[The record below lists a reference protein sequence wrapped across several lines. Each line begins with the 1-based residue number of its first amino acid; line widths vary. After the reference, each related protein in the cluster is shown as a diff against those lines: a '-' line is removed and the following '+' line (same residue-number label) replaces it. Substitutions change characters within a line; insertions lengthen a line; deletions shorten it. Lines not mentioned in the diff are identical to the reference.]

1 MADDRDM
8 NGTVEKRWPLT
19 AAQSGIWFGHELDAT
34 GRRYNVGQ
42 YVHLHGAIDE
52 EHFEQALRTVVAGSE
67 SLRVRF
73 ERTPDGIIQ
82 ILDPAADCPL
92 HRRDFSVHDDPAAA
106 ARRFIAAA
114 YETPYDLAVAP
125 AFDHYLIKT
134 GEADH
139 LWCVKTHHLLVDGVS
154 MAGLIRCVAAAYT
167 ALCAGE
173 PLAEGVHDRLET
185 LVTEDRRYRASERFR
200 TDAAF
205 WADRLADVTD
215 APQFA
220 AGPLPAGAYGHLR
233 RSARLE
239 RGRWDRV
246 RERAAKLDERWPS
259 LFSAAVAIALHADTG
274 RREIVLGLAVAA
286 RSGPLKREA
295 LGMVSNVL
303 PLRVTVDPEASVE
316 SLVHAVATET
326 RAVLRHQRYRFE
338 DMLRDTSSILG
349 ERRLIGPTLNIM
361 SMDQDLDFAGTLA
374 TVHEVSPGL
383 TDDFTIGV
391 YHNGEP
397 DLRVDVDAGERHFS
411 ATDAQAQLGR
421 LLDMVTAVAEAPD
434 GTPIGALQPD
444 GGSARA
450 TGMPVP
456 TTTAARHDTDDA
468 HHTRDGET
476 TGGRPGADDPYD
488 TGDTLVGLFE
498 RQAAAAADATAVVC
512 GRQEL
517 TYAELDARAERLARR
532 LTESGVLSGQL
543 VAVALPRSTELI
555 VALLAV
561 LKAGAAYLPLDPKY
575 PADRL
580 AATLADATP
589 ALLITDRPTGAADAA
604 PGLPVILTDAGAA
617 DTDEASAGGN
627 GGQDGAPRPAAR
639 RPRPTDPAYVIYTS
653 GSTGRPKGVVVT
665 HHNVTRL
672 VTGSTDR
679 FGFDRADT
687 WTLFHSYAF
696 DFSVWEIWGALLHGA
711 RLVVVPDDVARSP
724 AEFLDLLVAERVT
737 VLNQTPSAF
746 TQLADADAE
755 RPELGARLVLR
766 YVIFG
771 GEALE
776 PWRLAGWYSRHAD
789 DVPRLVNMYGITE
802 TTVHV
807 THGPLDISAA
817 SGTGSLIGK
826 PLPDLGVHLLD
837 GAMRPVPPGIPAEMY
852 VSGAGVALGYLHRSS
867 LTAERFVAD
876 PFGPPGTRMYR
887 SGDLARRRED
897 GSLEY
902 LGRVDRQ
909 VKIRGFRIEPG
920 EIEARLAELPGVA
933 DAAVLVTT
941 YGQGD
946 RRLVAYL
953 LADGPADEG
962 VARTTEHIAERAAQ
976 ILPAHMV
983 PSAFVTVDAF
993 PLSVNGKL
1001 DERKLRAI
1009 RPGTPGARTAAGRG
1023 MGESD
1028 AAGAGPRTIRA
1039 PSGESETTV
1048 HRLFTEVLG
1057 ATNGPDDDAT
1067 RAGGDAASGA
1077 ATTPSFGVDE
1087 SFFSLGGDSLLAN
1100 RLVMRL
1106 RAEIAT
1112 TLSVR
1117 DFFQHPTVAGLAALI
1132 DGGPATMEEGAAAR
1146 PAAGPRPERVAASYA
1161 QRSLWF
1167 LHRLGGQGS
1176 TYHIPLAAR
1185 LTGPLDTNALRAA
1198 IADVQRRHESLRT
1211 VFPAT
1216 GDEPCQ
1222 QVLDDPAVPLT
1233 VMETTERG
1241 LPEALSAEVRC
1252 EFELETQ
1259 IPWRVTLFTLAP
1271 DTHVLLL
1278 VIHHIAADEHALRPL
1293 TRDLAAAYAARMAG
1307 RSPSWPR
1314 LPLQYADFTLWQ
1326 RRTLGRQ
1333 DDPDSPL
1340 SSELAHW
1347 RETLRGAP
1355 AELCLPADH
1364 RPSAASAHPG
1374 GAVPFTLDAALGAR
1388 LAEASAARGATMFMA
1403 LHAAVSCLLSRLG
1416 AGTDIPV
1423 GTVAAGR
1430 AEPALDE
1437 LVGFF
1442 AETLVLRTDLS
1453 GSPGFATVIDR
1464 ARHTDIIAFAHQK
1477 APFERVVEA
1486 VNPPRELGRHPL
1498 FQVMITM
1505 HAGQQSTLHLP
1516 GLDSAPL
1523 HPGRSMA
1530 KFALLFE
1537 FTERTDH
1544 GIEGVLEYAADAFD
1558 RETAEL
1564 IVRALRRLLEG
1575 ALDAPERPYDTI
1587 EVLDA
1592 AEEAHLNLPAPA
1604 PAAPAAPAVTK
1615 TSLTTPSEELLSSL
1629 FRSILGRER
1638 VGPDD
1643 NFFRL
1648 GGDSI
1653 LAIQLVTRARAGGV
1667 LISPKD
1673 VFAHQSVRALAGIAD
1688 RTVPVA
1694 PSSRTEYDALGEM
1707 PATPIM
1713 DWLGSLGGP
1722 VDGFAQSVV
1731 CRLPETATEGTLRA
1745 ALQQLLDHHDALR
1758 MRLTGAAD
1766 EPWRFEIRPPG
1777 AVLAASCLH
1786 RISLAREGV
1795 IDGAGR
1801 DRLIDEQRREARR
1814 RLDPRSG
1821 DVIRA
1826 VWLDGAGQSRLLLVV
1841 HHFAVDGVSWR
1852 ILLPDLA
1859 AAHAAAESGQRA
1871 ELPPVP
1877 VPLRAWAH
1885 ALAAAAERPELQS
1898 EAEWWRNMLAQAG
1911 GTIGT
1916 RTPDPARD
1924 RVAGTESLSTS
1935 LAPNETGALLADVPN
1950 CFHAAVP
1957 DVLLAALS
1965 VALHRWSGNPAGGTV
1980 LVDIEGHGRDI
1991 DLDGLSDLDVSRTVG
2006 WFTVLHPVMLDA
2018 RVEDW
2023 NAMRAYGDGLARAAK
2038 QIKERLRAIP
2048 HQGVGHGLLRHRGQ
2062 QLYDVADARI
2072 SFNYLGRFDTHEP
2085 GDWQPEPGSFRG
2097 EADPTLSV
2105 AHALSIDAFVEQSP
2119 DGPRMRVVWTWPS
2132 GVLDGDTVG
2141 ELVGSWCD
2149 VLAAFVRHHS
2159 APSETGRRTPSDFPL
2174 VRVSQSRLE
2183 SLEETYGGL
2192 ADLLPV
2198 SPLQAGLLFHTLY
2211 GAEVA
2216 EDDVETDTGVV
2227 AGPTLGTGAC
2237 ATPAH
2242 GPRHDPY
2249 LVQLAL
2255 DLTGELSP
2263 ERLRAAAGA
2272 LLRRHPHLGGGFLV
2286 DDLEQPV
2293 QVVPSAIEV
2302 PWRSLDLTAT
2312 TPEPER
2318 RAHAVELT
2326 REDRRPFAPDAP
2338 PLLRFTLLRVAEHRW
2353 QFVFTH
2359 HHLLLD
2365 GWSVPIFLS
2374 ELFAL
2379 YEGRALEPPIPY
2391 SGYLRWLG
2399 RRDAS
2404 AARGEWRAA
2413 LAGIEPTH
2421 VGDSG
2426 RDGWAEAPA
2435 RYTFTLP
2442 DEMTARLSER
2452 AAEWGVTLNS
2462 VIEAAWALLLAHL
2475 TGCDDVVFGVTVAE
2489 RPAELPGVEQ
2499 LVGLL
2504 INTVPVRVR
2513 LRPHEPLSGL
2523 APRIQRERA
2532 GLLEHEHL
2540 GLAAIE
2546 EAAGTGRLFDT
2557 TLAFEN
2563 YPLDSAALADPAS
2576 GVRVE
2581 SIDVHDGTHYPLALA
2596 VLPREGRLTFRL
2608 YARTAELAWCGGA
2621 ETIRERLLAACA
2633 ALTAWDEHRPMAQ
2646 TQLMPAPQQSEVIRF
2661 GIGAPA
2667 KPPLRFASAVHSPL
2681 TTPAPSIGAAYE
2693 EMVAADP
2700 ARVALWCEG
2709 QEVSYGELNARAN
2722 RLARHLAREGAGRGT
2737 PVGVSLDRSPE
2748 VAVAFLAL
2756 AKLGAVCVPLHKS
2769 FPAEHVRWILDHTR
2783 APRVLDDLM
2792 AAESEAR
2799 TESAADLPTVIPV
2812 DSVACV
2818 MFTSGSSGLPKG
2830 VEVTHRNILTRAGDP
2845 AWRGEE
2851 HARVLFH
2858 SPHSWDTAVYELWMP
2873 LLTGR
2878 RVVVAPPGDLDAEDY
2893 RRVIEAGGVTA
2904 VWLTAGLFDL
2914 IADQNPA
2921 ALRGVRR
2928 VSTGGDVVS
2937 PVAVRRALRAAPH
2950 LRVVNL
2956 YGPVENTT
2964 FSLGYEI
2971 PDGLSTAAEADDEAA
2986 AALPIGQPIAGT
2998 RVLLL
3003 DLALRPVPPGVP
3015 GEIYLGGEGVA
3026 NGYHGAP
3033 PRTADRFVAAPFG
3046 PPGSRMYRTGDLGQW
3061 DRAGRLHFLGRQD
3074 RQLKIN
3080 GFRIEPGEVET
3091 VLRREPEVGTAVVT
3105 ARGEGPSGKAL
3116 IAYVVLTSRLDTAV
3130 LRSRLAA
3137 KLPGYLVPSAIV
3149 ELDALPLSG
3158 NGKVDTAALPTPRNV
3173 TPAAPRTPRQQVL
3186 TAMFADVLG
3195 LAGAVSV
3202 TDDFFALGGNSLSA
3216 IRLIGRI
3223 RTHLHRPLSVRDLFE
3238 APTVLALEHRIAKTA
3253 QELAGPDERPAV
3265 AAPLPRTT
3273 PIPLSPAQARL
3284 WTVNYL
3290 GGDRPDYLTTLLFE
3304 FDGVLDTSALRT
3316 ALDDLVTRHEILRT
3330 ILPYGEHGPEQRILP
3345 AESVPLEFRRATI
3358 GDDADL
3364 DGAVEAELTEK
3375 FDLRTELPLRV
3386 RLFRLG
3392 VARHALL
3399 LVLHHVAFDGHSAGP
3414 LHRDLCFAYTA
3425 RAAGRAP
3432 SWPAPAAQYADYTLE
3447 LQQRL
3452 GDERMPDGPAA
3463 RHARYWTET
3472 LAGLPEELALPTTHP
3487 RPALTPTGA
3496 AVDGRAA
3503 SLPFTVGPETH
3514 AHLETVAR
3522 EYSASTYMVLHAALA
3537 AALTEAGAGDDIP
3550 IGVPLSGRDTDP
3562 LDGLIGC
3569 LVNTVVLRTDT
3580 SGDPTHRELI
3590 GRVRDRLLAAHEH
3603 QDFPFDSLVEL
3614 LNPARSPHRH
3624 PLFQTAVSYL
3634 RLESSAESPSWP
3646 EGIDVRLRP
3655 TRPTHTE
3662 LDLLLQ
3668 LRELR
3673 TPDNKPAGIEGELI
3687 YSAALFDK
3695 DTASGIVHS
3704 FTTALTAPPRTAAS
3718 RTPCPSLRA

>member
-1 MADDRDM
+1 MADGMDT
-8 NGTVEKRWPLT
+8 NGTPEKRWPLT

-34 GRRYNVGQ
+34 GQRYNVGQ

-52 EHFEQALRTVVAGSE
+52 ERFEQALRTVVAGSE

-82 ILDPAADCPL
+82 ILEPNAELPL
-92 HRRDFSVHDDPAAA
+92 HRRDFSDRDDPAAA
-106 ARRFIAAA
+106 AQRFIAEA
-114 YETPYDLAVAP
+114 YGTPYDLTVAP

-134 GEADH
+134 GAADH
-139 LWCVKTHHLLVDGVS
+139 LWCVKMHHLLVDGVS
-154 MAGLIRCVAAAYT
+154 MAGLIRRVAAAYT

-173 PLAEGVHDRLET
+173 PLAEGVYDRLET

-205 WADRLADVTD
+205 WADRLAHVAD
-215 APQFA
+215 APQFG
-220 AGPLPAGAYGHLR
+220 AGSPPPGAHGHLR

-246 RERAAKLDERWPS
+246 RDRAAELEERWPS
-259 LFSAAVAIALHADTG
+259 LFAAAVAIALQADTG
-274 RREIVLGLAVAA
+274 SREIVLGLAVAA

-303 PLRVTVDPEASVE
+303 PLRVTVDPAASVE

-338 DMLRDTSSILG
+338 DMLRDTSSVLG
-349 ERRLIGPTLNIM
+349 ERRLIGPTLNMM
-361 SMDQDLDFAGTLA
+361 SMDQNLDFAGTQA

-397 DLRVDVDAGERHFS
+397 DLRVDVDAGERHYS
-411 ATDAQAQLGR
+411 ATEAQAQLGR
-421 LLDMVTAVAEAPD
+421 LLDLVTAAAEAPD
-434 GTPIGALQPD
+434 GTPIGALRP
-444 GGSARA
+444 GGGPERA
-450 TGMPVP
+450 TGVP
-456 TTTAARHDTDDA
+456 ASATSAARH
-468 HHTRDGET
+468 
-476 TGGRPGADDPYD
+476 D

-498 RQAAAAADATAVVC
+498 RQAAAVADTTAVVC
-512 GRQEL
+512 GGQEL

-532 LTESGVLSGQL
+532 LTESGVLPGQL
-543 VAVALPRSTELI
+543 VAVALPRSTELV

-561 LKAGAAYLPLDPKY
+561 LKASAAYVPLDPKY

-589 ALLITDRPTGAADAA
+589 ALLITDRRTGTADAA
-604 PGLPVILTDAGAA
+604 PGLPLILTDA
-617 DTDEASAGGN
+617 DETSAGGN
-627 GGQDGAPRPAAR
+627 SGRGGQDGNPRPAAR
-639 RPRPTDPAYVIYTS
+639 HPRPTDPAYVIYTS

-672 VTGSTDR
+672 ITGSTDR

-724 AEFLDLLVAERVT
+724 AEFLDLLVSERVT

-755 RPELGARLVLR
+755 RPERGTQLALR

-771 GEALE
+771 GEVLE

-789 DVPRLVNMYGITE
+789 DAPRLVNMYGITE

-807 THGPLDISAA
+807 TDGPLDTSAA

-826 PLPDLGVHLLD
+826 PMPDLRVHLLD
-837 GAMRPVPPGIPAEMY
+837 GALRPVPPGIPAEMY
-852 VSGAGVALGYLHRSS
+852 VSGPGVALGYLHRSS

-902 LGRVDRQ
+902 LGRADRQ

-933 DAAVLVTT
+933 DAAVLVTE

-953 LADGPADEG
+953 LAEGPAAEG
-962 VARTTEHIAERAAQ
+962 AAWTTEHIAERAAQ

-1009 RPGTPGARTAAGRG
+1009 RPGVPGAGIAAGRG
-1023 MGESD
+1023 MGESG
-1028 AAGAGPRTIRA
+1028 AAGAGRA
-1039 PSGESETTV
+1039 PRGEPETTV
-1048 HRLFTEVLG
+1048 HRLFAEVLG
-1057 ATNGPDDDAT
+1057 ATDGPDADTA
-1067 RAGGDAASGA
+1067 RAGGDAGTGA
-1077 ATTPSFGVDE
+1077 ASTPPFGVDE

-1106 RAEIAT
+1106 RAEIPT

-1117 DFFQHPTVAGLAALI
+1117 DLFQHPTAAGLAALI
-1132 DGGPATMEEGAAAR
+1132 DGGPPTPESGSTAR
-1146 PAAGPRPERVAASYA
+1146 PTAGLRPERVPASYA

-1167 LHRLGGQGS
+1167 LHRLGSQES

-1185 LTGPLDTNALRAA
+1185 LTGPLDTDALRAA

-1222 QVLDDPAVPLT
+1222 RVFDDPAVPLT
-1233 VMETTERG
+1233 VTQTTERG
-1241 LPEALSAEVRC
+1241 LSEALSDRTRR
-1252 EFELETQ
+1252 EFELETE

-1271 DTHVLLL
+1271 DNHVLLL
-1278 VIHHIAADEHALRPL
+1278 VIHHIAADEHALHPL
-1293 TRDLAAAYAARMAG
+1293 TRDLAAAYAARTAG
-1307 RSPSWPR
+1307 HSPSWTR

-1326 RRTLGRQ
+1326 RRALGRQ

-1355 AELCLPADH
+1355 AELSLPADH
-1364 RPSAASAHPG
+1364 RPSAAPAHPG
-1374 GAVPFTLDAALGAR
+1374 GTVPFTLDAELGAR
-1388 LAEASAARGATMFMA
+1388 LAEVAAARGATMFMA

-1430 AEPALDE
+1430 AEPALDA
-1437 LVGFF
+1437 LVGFC
-1442 AETLVLRTDLS
+1442 AETVVLRTDLS

-1464 ARHTDIIAFAHQK
+1464 ARHTDITAFTHQ

-1486 VNPPRELGRHPL
+1486 LNPPRELGRHPL

-1505 HAGQQSTLHLP
+1505 HAEQQATLHLP
-1516 GLDSAPL
+1516 GLDSTPL

-1544 GIEGVLEYAADAFD
+1544 SIEGVLEYAADAFD
-1558 RETAEL
+1558 RQTAEL
-1564 IVRALRRLLEG
+1564 IVRALQRLLEG

-1592 AEEAHLNLPAPA
+1592 AEEAHLNLPEP
-1604 PAAPAAPAVTK
+1604 APAAPAVTK
-1615 TSLTTPSEELLSSL
+1615 TSPTTPSEELLQSL
-1629 FRSILGRER
+1629 FRSILGRNH

-1653 LAIQLVTRARAGGV
+1653 LAIQLVTRARASGV

-1688 RTVPVA
+1688 RTGPVA
-1694 PSSRTEYDALGEM
+1694 PSSHAEHHALGEM
-1707 PATPIM
+1707 PAMPIM
-1713 DWLGSLGGP
+1713 DWLASLGGP
-1722 VDGFAQSVV
+1722 ADGFAQSVV
-1731 CRLPETATEGTLRA
+1731 CRLPKTATESTLRA

-1758 MRLTGAAD
+1758 LRLTGAAG
-1766 EPWRFEIRPPG
+1766 EPWRFDIRPPG
-1777 AVLAASCLH
+1777 AVPAASCLH
-1786 RISLAREGV
+1786 RISLDREG
-1795 IDGAGR
+1795 ITDGAGL

-1821 DVIRA
+1821 DVVRA
-1826 VWLDGAGQSRLLLVV
+1826 VWLDGAGQNLLLLVI

-1859 AAHAAAESGQRA
+1859 AAHTAAVSGQRA

-1885 ALAAAAERPELQS
+1885 ALTAAAERPELRS
-1898 EAEWWRNMLAQAG
+1898 EADWWRNMLAQAN

-1916 RTPDPARD
+1916 RTPDPALD
-1924 RVAGTESLSTS
+1924 RVGSTESLSMS

-1950 CFHAAVP
+1950 YFHAAVP

-1965 VALHRWSGNPAGGTV
+1965 VALHRWPGNPAGGPV

-2006 WFTVLHPVMLDA
+2006 WFTVIHPVLLDA

-2023 NAMRAYGDGLARAAK
+2023 DTMRTDGDGLARATK
-2038 QIKERLRAIP
+2038 QVKERLRAIP
-2048 HQGVGHGLLRHRGQ
+2048 HQGAGHGLLRHRGQ
-2062 QLYDVADARI
+2062 RLHDAADARI
-2072 SFNYLGRFDTHEP
+2072 AFNYLGRFDTHEP

-2097 EADPTLSV
+2097 EADPTLPV
-2105 AHALSIDAFVEQSP
+2105 AHALSIDAFVEHSP
-2119 DGPRMRVVWTWPS
+2119 DGPRMRVVWTWPR
-2132 GVLDGDTVG
+2132 GVLDGETVSD
-2141 ELVGSWCD
+2141 LAGSWRD

-2159 APSETGRRTPSDFPL
+2159 TPSKTGGRTPSDFPL
-2174 VRVSQSRLE
+2174 VRVDQSRLE
-2183 SLEETYGGL
+2183 SLQETHGDF
-2192 ADLLPV
+2192 ADLLPLP
-2198 SPLQAGLLFHTLY
+2198 PLQAGLLFHTLY
-2211 GAEVA
+2211 GAEA
-2216 EDDVETDTGVV
+2216 LEGDTKTDAGVV
-2227 AGPTLGTGAC
+2227 TDPGRGTGAC
-2237 ATPAH
+2237 TTPAH
-2242 GPRHDPY
+2242 SPRHDPY

-2263 ERLRAAAGA
+2263 EQLRDAAGA
-2272 LLRRHPHLGGGFLV
+2272 LLRRHPHLSGSFLV

-2302 PWRSLDLTAT
+2302 PWRTLDLTAT
-2312 TPEPER
+2312 TPASER
-2318 RAHAVELT
+2318 RAQAAELT
-2326 REDRRPFAPDAP
+2326 RQDRRPFALDAP
-2338 PLLRFTLLRVAEHRW
+2338 PMLRFSLLRVAENRW
-2353 QFVFTH
+2353 RLVFTH

-2365 GWSVPIFLS
+2365 GWSVPIFLN

-2379 YEGRALEPPIPY
+2379 YEGRVLAPALPY

-2399 RRDAS
+2399 QRDTP
-2404 AARGEWRAA
+2404 AARTAWRAA
-2413 LAGIEPTH
+2413 LAGIEPTR
-2421 VGDSG
+2421 VGNAG
-2426 RDGWAEAPA
+2426 RDGWTETSELH
-2435 RYTFTLP
+2435 TFTLP
-2442 DEMTARLSER
+2442 EEVTTRLSER

-2475 TGCDDVVFGVTVAE
+2475 TGRDDVVFGVTVAE
-2489 RPAELPGVEQ
+2489 RPAELPGAEQ

-2513 LRPHEPLSGL
+2513 LQPHEPLSSL

-2532 GLLEHEHL
+2532 DLLEHEHL

-2546 EAAGTGRLFDT
+2546 EEAGTGSLFDT

-2563 YPLDSAALADPAS
+2563 YPLDSAAIADPAS
-2576 GVRVE
+2576 GVWVE

-2596 VLPREGRLTFRL
+2596 VLPREGRLAFRL
-2608 YARTAELAWCGGA
+2608 HARTAELAWCGGA

-2633 ALTAWDEHRPMAQ
+2633 ALTAQDTHRPTAQ
-2646 TQLMPAPQQSEVIRF
+2646 TRLMPAPQQSDVIRL
-2661 GIGAPA
+2661 GIGDPA
-2667 KPPLRFASAVHSPL
+2667 QPPTRIPSAVPSPP
-2681 TTPAPSIGAAYE
+2681 TTPARSIGAAYE
-2693 EMVAADP
+2693 AMAAADP

-2722 RLARHLAREGAGRGT
+2722 RLARHLAREGTGCGT

-2748 VAVAFLAL
+2748 VAIAFLAL
-2756 AKLGAVCVPLHKS
+2756 AKLGALCVPLHRD
-2769 FPAEHVRWILDHTR
+2769 FPAERVRWILDHTG
-2783 APRVLDDLM
+2783 APRVLDDLA
-2792 AAESEAR
+2792 AAESAAR
-2799 TESAADLPTVIPV
+2799 TEPAEDLPTAIPA

-2830 VEVTHRNILTRAGDP
+2830 IEVTHRNILTRAGDP
-2845 AWRGEE
+2845 AWRGGE

-2921 ALRGVRR
+2921 ALRGLQRI
-2928 VSTGGDVVS
+2928 STGGDVVS

-2950 LRVVNL
+2950 LHVVNL

-2971 PDGLSTAAEADDEAA
+2971 PNGLPTAADADDDAAA
-2986 AALPIGQPIAGT
+2986 AALPIGAPIAGT

-3003 DLALRPVPPGVP
+3003 DPALRPVPPGVP
-3015 GEIYLGGEGVA
+3015 GEIYLAGEGLA

-3033 PRTADRFVAAPFG
+3033 ARTADRFVADPFG
-3046 PPGSRMYRTGDLGQW
+3046 PPGSRMYRTGDLGRW
-3061 DRAGRLHFLGRQD
+3061 DTVGRLHFLGRQD

-3116 IAYVVLTSRLDTAV
+3116 IAYVVLTSQLDTAT
-3130 LRSRLAA
+3130 LRSRLVA
-3137 KLPGYLVPSAIV
+3137 KLPGYLVPAAIV
-3149 ELDALPLSG
+3149 ELDALPLTG
-3158 NGKVDTAALPTPRNV
+3158 NGKVDIAALPAPRNA
-3173 TPAAPRTPRQQVL
+3173 TPTAPRTPRQQVL
-3186 TAMFADVLG
+3186 AAMFGDVLG
-3195 LAGAVSV
+3195 LPGAVSV

-3216 IRLIGRI
+3216 IRLVGRI
-3223 RTHLHRPLSVRDLFE
+3223 RTHLHCAVSVRGLFE
-3238 APTVLALEHRIAKTA
+3238 APTVLALEHRIANTA
-3253 QELAGPDERPAV
+3253 QEPPGPDERSTD

-3290 GGDRPDYLTTLLFE
+3290 GGDRPNYLSPLLFE

-3330 ILPYGEHGPEQRILP
+3330 VLPYGEHGPEQRILP
-3345 AESVPLEFRRATI
+3345 AASAPLDFRTTTSAA
-3358 GDDADL
+3358 GPDL
-3364 DGAVEAELTEK
+3364 DKAVEAELAQG
-3375 FDLRTELPLRV
+3375 FDLRTELPLRA
-3386 RLFRLG
+3386 RLFQLG
-3392 VARHALL
+3392 AARHALL

-3414 LHRDLCFAYTA
+3414 LHRDLRFAYTA
-3425 RAAGRAP
+3425 RAAGQAP
-3432 SWPAPAAQYADYTLE
+3432 HWPAPAAQYADYTVE

-3452 GDERMPDGPAA
+3452 GHEGIPDSPMAH
-3463 RHARYWTET
+3463 HAHYWTET

-3487 RPALTPTGA
+3487 RPPLTPSGA
-3496 AVDGRAA
+3496 AVDSRAE
-3503 SLPFTVGPETH
+3503 SLPLSIDHEMH
-3514 AHLETVAR
+3514 SHLEAVAR
-3522 EYSASTYMVLHAALA
+3522 ECSASTYMVLHAALA

-3569 LVNTVVLRTDT
+3569 LINTVVLRTDT
-3580 SGDPTHRELI
+3580 SGSPTHRELI
-3590 GRVRDRLLAAHEH
+3590 GRVRDRLLAAHEN
-3603 QDFPFDSLVEL
+3603 QDFPFDRLVEL

-3624 PLFQTAVSYL
+3624 PLFQTALSYL
-3634 RLESSAESPSWP
+3634 RLEPSAKDHPWP
-3646 EGIDVRLRP
+3646 EGLDVRLRP
-3655 TRPTHTE
+3655 TRPAHTE

-3695 DTASGIVHS
+3695 DAASRIVHS
-3704 FTTALTAPPRTAAS
+3704 FTTALTALPRTAVSGTPLSSS
-3718 RTPCPSLRA
+3718 RT